1 MVCVDSLSLLQET
14 VQDIFTRLKPD
25 NSNEVRLVDL
35 LVDPVAL
42 EYLDSL
48 HSYRLPVSG
57 HCTHCSHSPS
67 HSTQWAQ
74 HTEAMCCV
82 AVSCTVPMLCL
93 CLPLQ
98 DLQAAFRP
106 PSAETETD

>member
-1 MVCVDSLSLLQET
+1 MSVLSLVSSTKHNMTLYCTQHAISSSWYVLCLSLLQET
-14 VQDIFTRLKPD
+14 VRDIFTRLNPD

-57 HCTHCSHSPS
+57 HCTHCSHMSLPQYTM
-67 HSTQWAQ
+67 STA
-74 HTEAMCCV
+74 H
-82 AVSCTVPMLCL
+82 
-93 CLPLQ
+93 
-98 DLQAAFRP
+98 
-106 PSAETETD
+106 

>member
-1 MVCVDSLSLLQET
+1 MSVLSLVSSTKHNMTLYCTQHAISSSWYVLCLSLLQET
-14 VQDIFTRLKPD
+14 VRDIFTRLNPD

-67 HSTQWAQ
+67 HSTQ
-74 HTEAMCCV
+74 
-82 AVSCTVPMLCL
+82 
-93 CLPLQ
+93 
-98 DLQAAFRP
+98 
-106 PSAETETD
+106 